1 MEPGPPIK
9 GAHPA
14 AYDRTMVPISGRPGQ
29 APTEICAISL
39 LPETSTIHSHSRE
52 WLMMLKPAQAPEDSS
67 PKAFREAM
75 MSEVSFMRGVL
86 TVLLTWLWLLK
97 SSLELML
104 QMCSLYFT
112 FSLGISFLTFDH
124 LFYSSIETNISISSV
139 LTMVILLASP
149 MCSSIILFLPLSQ
162 HLPHWIILWW
172 CTLPSLYKD
181 RDFVLLIWVF
191 LTPTRGEREED
202 IEREGRRKRD

>member
-14 AYDRTMVPISGRPGQ
+14 AYDRTMVPISGSPDQ

-52 WLMMLKPAQAPEDSS
+52 WLMMLKPAQAPEHSS

-75 MSEVSFMRGVL
+75 MSEVSFMRVL

-104 QMCSLYFT
+104 QIV
-112 FSLGISFLTFDH
+112 FSLFHFL
-124 LFYSSIETNISISSV
+124 LGN
-139 LTMVILLASP
+139 LLVN
-149 MCSSIILFLPLSQ
+149 F
-162 HLPHWIILWW
+162 
-172 CTLPSLYKD
+172 
-181 RDFVLLIWVF
+181 
-191 LTPTRGEREED
+191 
-202 IEREGRRKRD
+202 